1 MWGGKCQGDLGGTT
15 GLLLH
20 SWYHDVLLR
29 CPSPRHPQNKGPSP
43 PAATG
48 AVSKQ
53 PQDKPLWEQPP
64 LKEAAL
70 PVVTAF
76 FWVAHIQGLIGKQV

>member
-1 MWGGKCQGDLGGTT
+1 MAPLGCCCIVGTMMCCS
-15 GLLLH
+15 GA
-20 SWYHDVLLR
+20 
-29 CPSPRHPQNKGPSP
+29 PP
-43 PAATG
+43 PATPRIRGPVLQLLQVLSANSLRTN
-48 AVSKQ
+48 
-53 PQDKPLWEQPP
+53 PLWEQPP